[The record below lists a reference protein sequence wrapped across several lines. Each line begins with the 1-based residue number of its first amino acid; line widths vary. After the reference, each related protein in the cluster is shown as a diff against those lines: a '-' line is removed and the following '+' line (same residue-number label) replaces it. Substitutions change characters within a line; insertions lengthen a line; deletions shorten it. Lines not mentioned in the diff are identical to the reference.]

1 MNRTLIRCSIIGGLV
16 LASLVPAGAA
26 FADDPIQP
34 MPWPGLDGGD
44 DPFMPVPV
52 PVTPVDIPIVVPGQY
67 TGPPSGGQN
76 GTSQNGGGQNGG
88 GQNGTGQN
96 GTGPQA
102 DDAVIGEAAG
112 SLAPVAVADRYTT
125 DQDEA
130 LDVPA
135 PDGLLINDTGDA
147 IVVEYMGQPAEGAV
161 LLERDGSFRYEPSD
175 GFSGED
181 SFEYGVLDADGRLS
195 EPVTVTIEVVPVAAP
210 AAGSSLPEVFAG
222 LGLGVATLATV
233 ITAGT
238 LVLRHRT
245 QRLAAA

>member
-1 MNRTLIRCSIIGGLV
+1 MNRTLIRCSVIGGLV

-67 TGPPSGGQN
+67 TGQPSGGQGN
-76 GTSQNGGGQNGG
+76 GQGGNGQNGG

-161 LLERDGSFRYEPSD
+161 LLERDGSFRYSPPTGSAARTASSTGCSMPTAASPS
-175 GFSGED
+175 
-181 SFEYGVLDADGRLS
+181 R
-195 EPVTVTIEVVPVAAP
+195 
-210 AAGSSLPEVFAG
+210 
-222 LGLGVATLATV
+222 
-233 ITAGT
+233 
-238 LVLRHRT
+238 
-245 QRLAAA
+245 

>member
-1 MNRTLIRCSIIGGLV
+1 MNRTLIRCSVIGGLV

-52 PVTPVDIPIVVPGQY
+52 PVTPVDIPIIVPGQ
-67 TGPPSGGQN
+67 PSGGQGN
-76 GTSQNGGGQNGG
+76 GQGGGGQG
-88 GQNGTGQN
+88 GTGQN
-96 GTGPQA
+96 GTAEQTPGTPT
-102 DDAVIGEAAG
+102 GETAA
-112 SLAPVAVADRYTT
+112 SLAPVAVADADTT
-125 DQDEA
+125 DQDQA
-130 LDVPA
+130 LDVSA
-135 PDGLLINDTGDA
+135 ADGLLANDTGDA
-147 IVVEYMGQPAEGAV
+147 IVVEYVGQPAEGAV

-181 SFEYGVLDADGRLS
+181 SFEYRVLDADGRLS

-210 AAGSSLPEVFAG
+210 APASSLPEVFAG

-245 QRLAAA
+245 RRLAAA